1 MVDRCHLETTNTK
14 TMFNYKK
21 QLPGI
26 DRSSDKNKM
35 GRASSSALQM
45 NTREYTTGPMPGS
58 SVTKGIFN
66 DFVKGKGALGLINP
80 MGAIASK
87 VGLFMKRGKTGC
99 KCGASGC
106 KC

>member
-1 MVDRCHLETTNTK
+1 
-14 TMFNYKK
+14 MFNYKK

-45 NTREYTTGPMPGS
+45 NTREYTTGPMPGMAAS
-58 SVTKGIFN
+58 K
-66 DFVKGKGALGLINP
+66 LGL
-80 MGAIASK
+80 S
-87 VGLFMKRGKTGC
+87 MKRGKSGC
-99 KCGASGC
+99 KCGAKVC